1 MDASGL
7 DQETVERLLAGRSG
21 DTPSAPPGLAAV
33 LDAVRAAPGT
43 GELDGEAAA
52 VAAFRSARRMRRSG
66 ARFGVPARFGVRLA
80 VTAIAAS
87 LTGGVALAATGN
99 LPRAVRPA
107 APPVVT
113 APPTPPDRPS
123 PPARSPAPGTPQPS
137 EPSGLCVA
145 YRAVAEPDRGHALGT
160 PAFGDLVSA
169 AGGRDRV
176 PDYCAGLLGDD
187 DPPGKSGEERGG
199 GRTEHPVRPD
209 GTPPGVGDTPPG
221 VDGPAPEHA
230 GPPSGTPPGRR
241 NG

>member
-33 LDAVRAAPGT
+33 LDAVRAAPRA

-52 VAAFRSARRMRRSG
+52 VAAFRSARRMRRRRG
-66 ARFGVPARFGVRLA
+66 GRFGVRARFGVRVA
-80 VTAIAAS
+80 VTALAAS

-99 LPRAVRPA
+99 LPRAARPA
-107 APPVVT
+107 APPPVT
-113 APPTPPDRPS
+113 APPAPSARPS
-123 PPARSPAPGTPQPS
+123 PPAGSPGPRTPHPS
-137 EPSGLCVA
+137 SPPGLCVA
-145 YRAVAEPDRGHALGT
+145 YRAVAEQERGRALGT

-187 DPPGKSGEERGG
+187 DPPGKAGDGRGG
-199 GRTEHPVRPD
+199 GRTEHPVHPY
-209 GTPPGVGDTPPG
+209 GTPPGVDG
-221 VDGPAPEHA
+221 GPAPEHA
-230 GPPSGTPPGRR
+230 GPPSGTPPRR
-241 NG
+241 RPG